1 MDFVE
6 RINGLSVKVAQQASS
21 IQTEEATKNAF
32 VMPFI
37 HHVLGYDVFDPTE
50 VTPEY
55 VCDIGTK
62 KGEKIDYAI
71 LKGGQIQMLIE
82 CKKVGDPLHINHA
95 SQLFRYFHVTSA
107 RVAILTN
114 GRNFKF
120 FTDLDAPNKMDE
132 RPFMELDL
140 LDIDEHVVPE
150 LLKLTKAAFDVESI
164 ISAAGELKYVSSI
177 KRQLSNILN
186 SPDDDFVRFI
196 ASRVYD
202 GPVTQKVRDLFTE
215 LTKKA
220 ASQFLNDQANDRLKS
235 AMVGGTSVGTSLV
248 TVAIQDSAG
257 DANTSTLL
265 PEDDCKIVT
274 TEEEVEGFMI
284 VRAILRSCV
293 DVSRIVM
300 RDNQS
305 YCAILLDDNNRKT
318 ICRLH
323 FNRSQKY
330 IGFLDENRS
339 ETRIPI
345 NKLDDLY
352 AHASTMIN
360 ALERLDSS
368 KRADTEAISA

>member
-6 RINGLSVKVAQQASS
+6 KLNGLSLKVSQQASS

-37 HHVLGYDVFDPTE
+37 HHVLGYDVFDPSE

-71 LKGGQIQMLIE
+71 LKGGEVQMLIE
-82 CKKVGDPLHINHA
+82 CKKVGDPLQINHA

-114 GRNFKF
+114 GRQFKF
-120 FTDLDAPNKMDE
+120 YTDLDAPNKMDE

-150 LLKLTKAAFDVESI
+150 LLKLTKAAFDVDSI
-164 ISAAGELKYVSSI
+164 VNAAGELKYVSNI
-177 KRQLSNILN
+177 KRQLYNFLN

-196 ASRVYD
+196 ASRVYE
-202 GPVTQKVRDLFTE
+202 GTITQKVRELFTE
-215 LTKKA
+215 LTRKA
-220 ASQFLNDQANDRLKS
+220 AAQLLNDQANDRLKS
-235 AMVGGTSVGTSLV
+235 AMVGTPVLTMQTHDSPAAP
-248 TVAIQDSAG
+248 AIEITDDSKII
-257 DANTSTLL
+257 TT
-265 PEDDCKIVT
+265 PEEI
-274 TEEEVEGFMI
+274 EGFMI
-284 VRAILRSCV
+284 VRAIVRSCV
-293 DVSRIVM
+293 NVSRIVM

-318 ICRLH
+318 ICRMH

-330 IGFLDENRS
+330 IGLLDSSRS
-339 ETRIPI
+339 ETRLPI
-345 NKLDDLY
+345 ASVDDIY
-352 AHASTMIN
+352 QHAD
-360 ALERLDSS
+360 ALIEAVKRLD
-368 KRADTEAISA
+368 AGIEQVGEAEGA